1 MEEEKKGADKFMAID
16 KFIAELISYH
26 EQIKQLKT
34 SETHY
39 KELAEALQEKL
50 NNYQA
55 IMDHLP
61 LKVFLKDRNLF
72 YLLASKSYARF
83 LGIPSDQIF
92 GKKDHDFFSFELAEQ
107 RQNEEGKLM
116 GVGVAEERE
125 ERYSREGRERVER
138 AIKIPIQDKTGE
150 ILGLAGFF
158 FDITETKAREEELE
172 KKSKE
177 LADFL
182 EARNAELREIRDK
195 IQLEQ
200 AERRNLEERL
210 KNVEALYSIL
220 FENTGTAVA
229 LIEDNGII
237 SRVNREFEKI
247 SGYSRGDVEGAK
259 NWSEFIQNNVPHHAG
274 ESADSQWLNSL
285 DAEMKVFKFVGGQS
299 EAKTVSLAA
308 ARIPNTGR
316 FLVSLTDISDYRK
329 AREELNRIMKQFKEL
344 IGEMEKSAKDL
355 HGLE

>member
-34 SETHY
+34 SESHY
-39 KELAEALQEKL
+39 KELAEALQEKF
-50 NNYQA
+50 NQYQA
-55 IMDHLP
+55 IIDHLP
-61 LKVFLKDRNLF
+61 LKFFLKDRNLF
-72 YLLASKSYARF
+72 YLFASKSYARF
-83 LGIPSDQIF
+83 LGISPEQIF
-92 GKKDHDFFSFELAEQ
+92 RKKDHDFFSSELAEQ

-116 GVGVAEERE
+116 GVGNTEERE
-125 ERYSREGRERVER
+125 ERYSRDGREGVER
-138 AIKIPIQDKTGE
+138 VIKIPIHDKTGE
-150 ILGLAGFF
+150 IVGLAGFF
-158 FDITETKAREEELE
+158 FDITETKAKEEELE

-177 LADFL
+177 LADSL
-182 EARNAELREIRDK
+182 EGRNAELREIQDK
-195 IQLEQ
+195 IQVEQ
-200 AERRNLEERL
+200 AERWKLEEGL

-259 NWSEFIQNNVPHHAG
+259 NWGEFIKNNIPHHAG
-274 ESADSQWLNSL
+274 ESADSQWLNPL
-285 DAEMKVFKFVGGQS
+285 DPAMKVFKFVGGQN
-299 EAKTVSLAA
+299 EEKTVSLAA

-329 AREELNRIMKQFKEL
+329 AREDLNRIMKQFKEL